1 MLYTLAKHAW
11 ISLFVVVSE
20 GQSISFLAENVKHM
34 QGGKL
39 RVVFHFLEVWERK
52 KSKYYQKP

>member
-11 ISLFVVVSE
+11 ISLVVVVSE

-39 RVVFHFLEVWERK
+39 RVVFLFLEVWERK
-52 KSKYYQKP
+52 KSKYY